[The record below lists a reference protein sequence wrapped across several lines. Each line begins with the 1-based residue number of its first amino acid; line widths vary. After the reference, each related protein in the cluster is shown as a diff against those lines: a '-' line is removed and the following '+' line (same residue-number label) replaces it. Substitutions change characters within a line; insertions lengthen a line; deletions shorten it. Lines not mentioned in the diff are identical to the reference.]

1 MRNYFSKA
9 SNKLMRSMRKRLST
23 FRQAWVALSGRWPV
37 KPAGEGRPT
46 RVVFVL
52 HMPALWSKLEP
63 VYRAAAV
70 THDFQVFVMAAHRDP
85 NVSRETAAFL
95 TARGIPV
102 VGGVIDPSTDLK
114 SLKPDYVF
122 HSVPYDHFYPE
133 HLRPEKVW
141 AYARLCYVPYMGQ
154 LIFTGSVAD
163 MTHLP
168 SYFNLVR
175 LAFVAD
181 QDEKSAL
188 LKKASRLTRL
198 LGIKAVGS
206 PHSETLYA
214 ESEGLS
220 RTNSAPLKVLW
231 TPRWNTAEGNCHFF
245 EYKDLLLEMSER
257 GEFALTFRPHPLC
270 LPHLLNTG
278 ELTKAEH
285 DKYLERLEACP
296 LARFDQGTDY
306 LEAIRRHDVFVSDIS
321 SVLSDAALTGKPVV
335 YTHRVNHFNK
345 LGQFLAEGF
354 YWVHDAEEL
363 TSRLRALTRGEDP
376 MKEKRRLIIGD
387 FRRRQPAGSTKKILD
402 EIRRDRNE
410 R

>member
-141 AYARLCYVPYMGQ
+141 AYARLCYVPYMG
-154 LIFTGSVAD
+154 SSSSRVA
-163 MTHLP
+163 
-168 SYFNLVR
+168 
-175 LAFVAD
+175 
-181 QDEKSAL
+181 
-188 LKKASRLTRL
+188 
-198 LGIKAVGS
+198 S
-206 PHSETLYA
+206 PT
-214 ESEGLS
+214 
-220 RTNSAPLKVLW
+220 
-231 TPRWNTAEGNCHFF
+231 
-245 EYKDLLLEMSER
+245 
-257 GEFALTFRPHPLC
+257 
-270 LPHLLNTG
+270 
-278 ELTKAEH
+278 
-285 DKYLERLEACP
+285 
-296 LARFDQGTDY
+296 
-306 LEAIRRHDVFVSDIS
+306 
-321 SVLSDAALTGKPVV
+321 
-335 YTHRVNHFNK
+335 
-345 LGQFLAEGF
+345 
-354 YWVHDAEEL
+354 
-363 TSRLRALTRGEDP
+363 
-376 MKEKRRLIIGD
+376 
-387 FRRRQPAGSTKKILD
+387 
-402 EIRRDRNE
+402 
-410 R
+410 